1 MKKSLAFLITAL
13 LVAGMLLLSYR
24 QRKLAPE
31 APDAVIWRLLE
42 RSRAGDV
49 QAYLD
54 CFSGGTR
61 AQLEAT
67 AREMAIARFSDYLKE
82 SGARVKGVAVY
93 DVQKTSGRSATM
105 VVEYVYQDQNEKQR
119 MALRLEG
126 GMWRIESAESSQRVQ
141 PLIPYGKPVT
151 EVQ

>member
-1 MKKSLAFLITAL
+1 MKKGLAFLITAL

-24 QRKLAPE
+24 QRKLTPE

-42 RSRAGDV
+42 RSRAGNV

-54 CFSGGTR
+54 CFSGSTR

-67 AREMAIARFSDYLKE
+67 AREMAIPRFSDYLKE
-82 SGARVKGVAVY
+82 SSVRVKGVAVY
-93 DVQKTSGRSATM
+93 DVQRTSERSATL
-105 VVEYVYQDQNEKQR
+105 VVEYVYEDQNERQR

-126 GMWRIESAESSQRVQ
+126 GTWRIESAESSQRV
-141 PLIPYGKPVT
+141 
-151 EVQ
+151 